1 MFPFLYSQ
9 FINNSSRWNPT
20 CGVAFEYDPENALR
34 HTVFAKPEEWPKS
47 EYAQLAP
54 DQHEAP
60 YDPNGVPKKF
70 WFGIQSAGQ
79 LRAETIVLSGINV
92 LKKKLRDI
100 QSRLQAEFTTEI
112 TY

>member
-1 MFPFLYSQ
+1 LQGFAKEHAK
-9 FINNSSRWNPT
+9 WNPT

-47 EYAQLAP
+47 EHSTLPPGVY
-54 DQHEAP
+54 EAP
-60 YDPNGVPKKF
+60 YDPNAVPTKF

-79 LRAETIVLSGINV
+79 LKAENIVLSGIEA

-100 QSRLQAEFTTEI
+100 QNHLHTEFANENTA
-112 TY
+112 Y